1 MPEVLLCTVEDTF
14 LVTGWGLIIAPM
26 FPVSEFRFDSNHQ
39 VRIVRPDGEVLE
51 CRCHFQVPFQSPPAK
66 VMSFV
71 CALQGVGKEH
81 VPIGSRV
88 WLLGKTE
95 ADIKITA
102 EPQVAR
108 SARRP

>member
-1 MPEVLLCTVEDTF
+1 
-14 LVTGWGLIIAPM
+14 
-26 FPVSEFRFDSNHQ
+26 
-39 VRIVRPDGEVLE
+39 
-51 CRCHFQVPFQSPPAK
+51 
-66 VMSFV
+66 MSFV

-102 EPQVAR
+102 EPQVVS